1 MEYRCNLVCRCRWFP
16 RSIAH
21 GDAHPNLS
29 KAMTMMKRIIMLSVI
44 AASVLFNATVGATTI
59 LTIDVSDPSA
69 VVFSATG
76 ANADANDTSFTS
88 YNGIVLRQFLIA
100 DPALSPLVFPGT
112 GTLTGG
118 GSGQAYDRIVSS
130 LFIFPHL
137 SPRDLNLYSRFG
149 SAAQTFST
157 AAPAFSGATTWDLS
171 SLSGLLPSPGAAGD
185 VFAGDEDGIGPVA
198 IGQWATVPEP
208 STFAALTSLGWVG
221 LCIAYRKR
229 RRAKATD

>member
-88 YNGIVLRQFLIA
+88 FHGIVLRQFLIA
-100 DPALSPLVFPGT
+100 AATELKILSGT
-112 GTLTGG
+112 GTLSGG
-118 GSGQAYDRIVSS
+118 GSGQAYDEIYSS
-130 LFIFPHL
+130 EFSPPL

-149 SAAQTFST
+149 AAAQTFST

-171 SLSGLLPSPGAAGD
+171 HLSGLLPSPGAAGD
-185 VFAGDEDGIGPVA
+185 VFAGDAGGIGPVA
-198 IGQWATVPEP
+198 IGQWAAVPEP
-208 STFAALTSLGWVG
+208 STYAALTSLGWVG